1 VVAEADKP
9 PFAEFVAAVPF
20 GQALLHTLEREG
32 VHVRRAHSIDSPS
45 GTWLLRSR
53 LPPLFAE
60 QYDVWELSIAVV
72 LSVEGARKLA
82 PRRARPV
89 GPDDLLL
96 LVSEDLG
103 RVRVAGFWG
112 QLADLCFFQN
122 DDGEWQINTRDPAS
136 PVLTALADAMRAFDL
151 FDRRDPC
158 VLNWNGEREDL
169 LGSLQDTL
177 LAGQSVGLFGLR
189 KVGKT
194 SLGRTLAEALDPQW
208 SAAPAAK
215 NWSIVRPAPPAQIV
229 VWLDAQGLTERSRD
243 GLAGRLGD
251 LLRARLGVVPVSRRA
266 SGWQS
271 PDEEPVSAMQELAGL
286 LDHCLAQR
294 TYVCFVLDEQDLFFV
309 GAADTATVVEVFALL
324 RSQAQHGGLCSVL
337 FIGRDPQWLQA
348 PTMNGVTSPTPG
360 WVRTVW
366 VEPLSRTDTSAIF
379 KHLAART
386 GLVASE
392 ATCDIVYEWTG
403 GHPFLLR
410 QLGSAFWGVAK
421 PGGHE
426 QHVPTEPIHEAAL
439 AAFLERDAVIETC
452 REVEHLLASQGSAVS
467 SLFWRLARRPH
478 DAATLWN
485 DNAAPPLRK
494 YGLLRGTRAEP
505 QIARVWTWWS
515 TFVLPTLAKTG

>member
-1 VVAEADKP
+1 MAAEAEKH
-9 PFAEFVAAVPF
+9 PFADFIAAVPF
-20 GQALLHTLEREG
+20 GQALLAALEHEG
-32 VHVRRAHSIDSPS
+32 VRVLRALSIDSS
-45 GTWLLRSR
+45 TGTWMLRSR
-53 LPPLFAE
+53 LPPLFALNF
-60 QYDVWELSIAVV
+60 DVRDLSIAVV
-72 LSVEGARKLA
+72 LSSEGARKLA
-82 PRRARPV
+82 PRQARPV

-96 LVSEDLG
+96 VVSEDLG

-112 QLADLCFFQN
+112 QLAVLCFFQH
-122 DDGEWQINTRDPAS
+122 DDGNWQIDAGDDES
-136 PVLTALADAMRAFDL
+136 PVLASLSTAMRSFDL
-151 FDRRDPC
+151 FDRRDPF
-158 VLNWNGEREDL
+158 VLSWIGERGAL
-169 LGSLQDTL
+169 LGSLRDTL

-208 SAAPAAK
+208 STAPAAK
-215 NWSIVRPAPPAQIV
+215 AWPTVRPALPAQIV

-243 GLAGRLGD
+243 GLAGRLSD
-251 LLRARLGVVPVSRRA
+251 LLRARLGVVPVSHRV
-266 SGWQS
+266 SGWQP

-294 TYVCFVLDEQDLFFV
+294 TYVCFVFDEQDLFFV
-309 GAADTATVVEVFALL
+309 GAADSATVVEVFALL
-324 RSQAQHGGLCSVL
+324 RSHAQHGGLCSVL
-337 FIGRDPQWLQA
+337 FLGRDPQWLQA

-366 VEPLSRTDTSAIF
+366 VEPLSRTDTGAMF

-386 GLVASE
+386 GLIASE
-392 ATCDIVYEWTG
+392 ATCDMVYEWTG

-421 PGGHE
+421 PAGHE

-467 SLFWRLARRPH
+467 LLFWRLARRPH

-515 TFVLPTLAKTG
+515 TFVLPTLARTG